1 MTTAVGSVFGAV
13 LDPVNRHDP
22 YPLLTSLRRT
32 PVSQTPDGTYVV
44 STFDAITALLHD
56 PRLSSADQ
64 EELPEISSS
73 GATADLVG
81 LPPSF
86 LRLDPPAHDRM
97 RRLATRPFGPP
108 HTPHRVADLEPALR
122 ELAQSLVS
130 DLPKSTVDIVDQF
143 AYPLPVRVICALLG
157 VPLADEPKFR
167 AWIDEALVAVE
178 PDRAALADLA
188 RYLGELVDR
197 RLGPPD
203 DGGHISDRG
212 ATDPSESLIARP
224 APAHGLPGGAAEQT
238 VLSGVGGDLLTA
250 LATDDGPDG
259 RMNRAELVSTAML
272 LLIAGHETTVNLIAN
287 SSLVLLRQPLWLERL
302 LDEPGIVVPFIE
314 EVLRYDPP
322 VQMLTWRKAL
332 DDIPVAGTTI
342 PKGANITL
350 VLAAGNRDPDQF
362 PDPDRFDPDRTPA
375 QHLGFG
381 DGIHYCFGAPL
392 ARLEAQVAV
401 TALAPV
407 LARARLL
414 EDPPVYRL
422 SAVLRGPRHLRVA
435 LD

>member
-1 MTTAVGSVFGAV
+1 MTTAVASAFGAV

-32 PVSQTPDGTYVV
+32 PVAVTQDGTYVV

-56 PRLSSADQ
+56 PRVSSSDIPDLA
-64 EELPEISSS
+64 EKSSS

-86 LRLDPPAHDRM
+86 LRQDPPGHDRL

-108 HTPHRVADLEPALR
+108 HTPHRVADLEPTLTS
-122 ELAQSLVS
+122 LARSLVAAFP
-130 DLPKSTVDIVDQF
+130 LSTVDLVDHF
-143 AYPLPVRVICALLG
+143 AYPLPVQVICSLLG
-157 VPLADEPKFR
+157 VPMADEPRFR
-167 AWIDEALVAVE
+167 AWIDAALISVE
-178 PDRAALADLA
+178 PNRAALADLA
-188 RYLGELVDR
+188 QYLGELVDA
-197 RLGPPD
+197 RLADLATPD
-203 DGGHISDRG
+203 
-212 ATDPSESLIARP
+212 
-224 APAHGLPGGAAEQT
+224 GGAA
-238 VLSGVGGDLLTA
+238 LGGDLLTG

-259 RMNRAELVSTAML
+259 RMSRSELVSTAML

-287 SSLVLLRQPLWLERL
+287 SALILLRQGAWLERL
-302 LDEPGIVVPFIE
+302 LAEPDIVVPFVE

-322 VQMLTWRKAL
+322 VQMLPWRTAL
-332 DDIPVAGTTI
+332 DDIPIAGTTI
-342 PKGANITL
+342 PAGASITL
-350 VLAAGNRDPDQF
+350 VLAAGNRDPEQF
-362 PDPDRFDPDRTPA
+362 PDPDRFDPDRRPA

-392 ARLEAQVAV
+392 ARLEAQVAL

-414 EDPPVYRL
+414 EDPPEYRL

>member
-1 MTTAVGSVFGAV
+1 MTTSVGSTFSAV

-22 YPLLTSLRRT
+22 YPLLASLRRT
-32 PVSQTPDGTYVV
+32 PVTVEADGTRVV

-56 PRLSSADQ
+56 PRVSSLDVADAGVG
-64 EELPEISSS
+64 S
-73 GATADLVG
+73 DLVS

-86 LRLDPPAHDRM
+86 LRLDPPAHDRL

-108 HTPHRVADLEPALR
+108 HTPHFVADLQPSLEALTA
-122 ELAQSLVS
+122 ELIG
-130 DLPKSTVDIVDQF
+130 DFPPSTVDLVDRF
-143 AYPLPVRVICALLG
+143 AYPLPVRVTCALLG
-157 VPLADEPKFR
+157 VPLQDEPRFR
-167 AWIDEALVAVE
+167 AWIDAALIAVR
-178 PDRAALADLA
+178 PDRAALGNLA
-188 RYLGELVDR
+188 RYLGDLVDR
-197 RLGPPD
+197 R
-203 DGGHISDRG
+203 I
-212 ATDPSESLIARP
+212 ADP
-224 APAHGLPGGAAEQT
+224 GD
-238 VLSGVGGDLLTA
+238 DLLSA

-259 RMNRAELVSTAML
+259 RMTRPELVSTAML

-287 SSLVLLRQPLWLERL
+287 SALVLLRQPLWLDRL
-302 LDEPGIVVPFIE
+302 RAEPDVVVRFVE

-322 VQMLTWRKAL
+322 VQMLPWRTAL

-342 PKGANITL
+342 PRGASITL
-350 VLAAGNRDPDQF
+350 VLAAGNRDPEQF
-362 PDPDRFDPDRTPA
+362 ADPDRFDPDRRPA

-392 ARLEAQVAV
+392 ARLEAQTALR
-401 TALAPV
+401 ALAPV

-414 EDPPVYRL
+414 QDPPVYRL

>member
-1 MTTAVGSVFGAV
+1 MTTAVASVFNAV

-32 PVSQTPDGTYVV
+32 PVTVTGDGTYVV
-44 STFDAITALLHD
+44 STFDAIAALLHD
-56 PRLSSADQ
+56 PRVSSADISDLA
-64 EELPEISSS
+64 EKSSS

-86 LRLDPPAHDRM
+86 LRLDPPAHDRL

-108 HTPHRVADLEPALR
+108 HTPHRVADLEPT
-122 ELAQSLVS
+122 LASLAGSLVAAF
-130 DLPKSTVDIVDQF
+130 PPSTVDLVDQF
-143 AYPLPVRVICALLG
+143 AYPLPVQVICSLLG
-157 VPLADEPKFR
+157 VPMADEPRFR
-167 AWIDEALVAVE
+167 AWIDEALIAVQ
-178 PDRAALADLA
+178 PDRTALADLA
-188 RYLGELVDR
+188 QYLGDLVDQ
-197 RLGPPD
+197 RLSALSEP
-203 DGGHISDRG
+203 
-212 ATDPSESLIARP
+212 ATE
-224 APAHGLPGGAAEQT
+224 PGD
-238 VLSGVGGDLLTA
+238 DLLTA
-250 LATDDGPDG
+250 LATDSGPDG
-259 RMNRAELVSTAML
+259 RMSRSELVSTAML

-287 SSLVLLRQPLWLERL
+287 SALVLLRQPVWLDRL
-302 LDEPGIVVPFIE
+302 IEEPETVVPFVE

-322 VQMLTWRKAL
+322 VQMLPWRTAL

-342 PKGANITL
+342 PRGASITL
-350 VLAAGNRDPDQF
+350 LLAAGNRDPEQF
-362 PDPDRFDPDRTPA
+362 PEPDRFSPDRRPA

-392 ARLEAQVAV
+392 ARLEAQVAIA
-401 TALAPV
+401 ALAPA

-414 EDPPVYRL
+414 EDPPEYRL

>member
-1 MTTAVGSVFGAV
+1 MTTAIASAFGAV

-32 PVSQTPDGTYVV
+32 PVAVTQDGTYVV

-56 PRLSSADQ
+56 PRVSSSDIPDLA
-64 EELPEISSS
+64 EKSSS

-86 LRLDPPAHDRM
+86 LRQDPPEHDRL

-108 HTPHRVADLEPALR
+108 HTPHRVADLEPTLTS
-122 ELAQSLVS
+122 LARSLVAAF
-130 DLPKSTVDIVDQF
+130 PPSTVDLVDHF
-143 AYPLPVRVICALLG
+143 AYPLPVQVICSLLG
-157 VPLADEPKFR
+157 VPMADEPRFR
-167 AWIDEALVAVE
+167 AWIDAALISVE
-178 PDRAALADLA
+178 PNRAALADLA
-188 RYLGELVDR
+188 QYLGELVDG
-197 RLGPPD
+197 RLADLATPD
-203 DGGHISDRG
+203 
-212 ATDPSESLIARP
+212 
-224 APAHGLPGGAAEQT
+224 GGAA
-238 VLSGVGGDLLTA
+238 LGGDLLTG

-259 RMNRAELVSTAML
+259 RMSRSELVSTAML

-287 SSLVLLRQPLWLERL
+287 SALILLRQRAWLERL
-302 LDEPGIVVPFIE
+302 LAEPDIVVPFVE

-322 VQMLTWRKAL
+322 VQMLPWRTAL
-332 DDIPVAGTTI
+332 DDIPIAGTTI
-342 PKGANITL
+342 PAGASITL
-350 VLAAGNRDPDQF
+350 VLAAGNRDPEQF
-362 PDPDRFDPDRTPA
+362 PDPDRFDPDRRPV

-392 ARLEAQVAV
+392 ARLEAQVAL

-414 EDPPVYRL
+414 EDPPEYRL